1 MKAIVQERYGSPDGL
16 VLREIDKPAVGDDQV
31 LVKVRAASVN
41 AADWHLMKRLPHLI
55 GKLLGS
61 TRTSIPG
68 SDLAG
73 VIEAVGKNVTRWK
86 PGDEVFGVG
95 PGAFAEYATTTQDRL
110 APKPGPL
117 TFEQAAAIPVA
128 GLTALQGLR
137 DKAQLQPGQRVLVY
151 GAGGGCGTFAV
162 LIAKAL
168 GAHVTAV
175 SSTRNA
181 GMLRAIGADEFI
193 DYTREDFAKRG
204 GRYDVFVDLGADRSF
219 ADCRRVLAENGALVL
234 VGAAGGLG
242 PILIRLLA
250 AQVRSRILRQRVVTF
265 MARVRREDLV
275 ALSQLAEAGKLTPAI
290 DRAYPLSGVPDALRH
305 VGTRRAQGKVVISVG

>member
-16 VLREIDKPAVGDDQV
+16 VLREIDQPAVGDDHV

-41 AADWHLMKRLPHLI
+41 AADWHLMNGLPHLI
-55 GKLLGS
+55 GKLMGA
-61 TRTSIPG
+61 TQTSIRG

-73 VIEAVGKNVTRWK
+73 VVEAVGKNVTRWR

-95 PGAFAEYATTTQDRL
+95 PGAFAEYATTSQDRL
-110 APKPGPL
+110 APRPGNL

-137 DKAQLQPGQRVLVY
+137 DRAQLQPGQRVVVY

-175 SSTRNA
+175 SSTRNE
-181 GMLRAIGADEFI
+181 GMLRSIGADEFI
-193 DYTREDFAKRG
+193 DYTREDFAERG
-204 GRYDVFVDLGADRSF
+204 GRYDVFFDLGANRSF
-219 ADCRRVLAENGALVL
+219 ADCRRILTPGGALVL
-234 VGAAGGLG
+234 VGAPDGLVR
-242 PILIRLLA
+242 ILARLLM
-250 AQVRSRILRQRVVTF
+250 AQARSRIGRQRVVTF
-265 MARVRREDLV
+265 MARVVREDLV
-275 ALSQLAEAGKLTPAI
+275 ALSNLAEAGKLTPAI

-305 VGTRRAQGKVVISVG
+305 VGTRAAQGKVVISVA